1 MISGV
6 GAGERMKKMKKDVRI
21 IGVEELLGAF
31 DGRLFEEGIGWW
43 INLDDYR
50 VSFDGTL
57 KEEEELLIFFHLL
70 LNTMEGYSG
79 SMLSRSDLGGILF
92 MVDVMEQNGITI
104 DMGDKE
110 DWKFIIEEYLYD
122 VGRRSDEP
130 LYTCDGRVWERV
142 ENGYRLVGMRML
154 DEEIGFKEEER
165 KENNMDQLFSL
176 PNGEVYKGNDQGIL
190 RDEDLLC
197 YIVGNPSDEDIVD
210 IFKEHTDV
218 TKLVYKRGS
227 VTKAYYRDQMIR
239 ESKVTKVPTI
249 VLEVPLYYYDEADRL
264 IPLEKDEV
272 DNVVRY
278 IDDVGGWSVNKLTVE
293 YKDFEG

>member
-154 DEEIGFKEEER
+154 DEEIGFKEE
-165 KENNMDQLFSL
+165 K
-176 PNGEVYKGNDQGIL
+176 GE
-190 RDEDLLC
+190 
-197 YIVGNPSDEDIVD
+197 
-210 IFKEHTDV
+210 
-218 TKLVYKRGS
+218 
-227 VTKAYYRDQMIR
+227 
-239 ESKVTKVPTI
+239 
-249 VLEVPLYYYDEADRL
+249 
-264 IPLEKDEV
+264 
-272 DNVVRY
+272 
-278 IDDVGGWSVNKLTVE
+278 
-293 YKDFEG
+293 